1 MKQFSQSRR
10 QLLRKA
16 AAWAG
21 GLAALATVAPARA
34 FETYTVSRG
43 SALGLSYSNHCGP
56 ASDHAAL
63 AAQLQARLDADP
75 AVTTLTEACPLC
87 GCPVTVS
94 R

>member
-1 MKQFSQSRR
+1 MTEFSQARR
-10 QLLRKA
+10 RLLRSA
-16 AAWAG
+16 AAWFGGIA
-21 GLAALATVAPARA
+21 GLAAVKPAQA

-56 ASDHAAL
+56 ASEHAGIV
-63 AAQLQARLDADP
+63 AQLQTQLEGDP
-75 AVTTLTEACPLC
+75 AAATITETCPIC